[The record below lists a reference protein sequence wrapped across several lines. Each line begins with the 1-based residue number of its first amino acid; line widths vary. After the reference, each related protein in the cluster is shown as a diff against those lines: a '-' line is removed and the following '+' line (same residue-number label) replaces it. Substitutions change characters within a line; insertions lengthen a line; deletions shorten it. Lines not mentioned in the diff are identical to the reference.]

1 MEKAV
6 KSHLWLDRTQNSYVK
21 TLFPRH
27 MRDIP
32 CAHTFIFVS
41 SEIMSVGKNKIFFVS
56 TVCRLEQLCQWLW
69 FHKYFFQSVFL
80 IGIFQGFLALPKKI
94 NNIKLLTFGSLN
106 IIIIEKNLSILIYF
120 KI

>member
-6 KSHLWLDRTQNSYVK
+6 KSVHLWLDRTQNSYVK

-41 SEIMSVGKNKIFFVS
+41 SEIMSVGKS
-56 TVCRLEQLCQWLW
+56 
-69 FHKYFFQSVFL
+69 
-80 IGIFQGFLALPKKI
+80 
-94 NNIKLLTFGSLN
+94 
-106 IIIIEKNLSILIYF
+106 KNLFCIDCMSIRAQQGSATFSVALVSQVF
-120 KI
+120 FPVLFSL